1 MERHQIWWVSL
12 IYEAQLFV
20 IELGEKIS
28 ALIMKKKFAKKSL
41 RNKTKFH
48 EYH

>member
-1 MERHQIWWVSL
+1 MKNNFLQW
-12 IYEAQLFV
+12 
-20 IELGEKIS
+20 IS
-28 ALIMKKKFAKKSL
+28 YWNPDPAHDPDPDTKKKNSEKSL

>member
-1 MERHQIWWVSL
+1 MNSGHDPDPDP
-12 IYEAQLFV
+12 
-20 IELGEKIS
+20 
-28 ALIMKKKFAKKSL
+28 KKKNSEQSL